1 MKRLIVLS
9 GLILMVILSSCQTD
23 KTADL
28 VLYNGKV
35 VTLDSSNTVA
45 QAIAIQGDRILAVG
59 PSKAIKQLAKPNAKV
74 IDVHG
79 ALVIPGLIEG
89 HAHFLSLGNAL
100 LNLDLSKAHTWQD
113 IVDSVANRV
122 KRSKPGEWIIGR
134 GWHQEKWD
142 RLPEPLV
149 EGYPVH
155 TELSAVSPE
164 NPVILTHASGHAVF
178 VNQKAMQ
185 LAGITAKTADPK
197 GGRIVKDKNGN
208 PTGVLLENA
217 EDLVWKVYYRTHKN
231 NDEKRWRAARKAM
244 AECLRNGITSFH
256 DAGASFEDVDFF
268 KKLADQ
274 GKLKVRLYVML
285 LEPIG
290 HLKEKMDQYR
300 MIGYGN
306 NFLTVRAI
314 KRYMDGALGSR
325 GAWLLK
331 PYSDM
336 PNSAGMNVIPLDSL
350 LQTAELAIDHGF
362 QLCTHAIGDRANRE
376 VLNIYQTVFKEH
388 PDKKDLRWRIEH
400 AQLIAPA
407 DLPRFAQLGVIA
419 SMQGIHC
426 TSDGPW
432 VPARIGNKRAKEE
445 GYLWQSLWLSG
456 AVVTMGT
463 DAPIEAIDPMAN
475 FYALIT
481 RRMKNG
487 QYFYPEQCL
496 TPDQALQ
503 AYTKNNAYAAF
514 EEKIKGTLEPGK
526 LADITVLDHDILTVI
541 PDQIPKTKVL
551 YTIVGG
557 KILYTS
563 VRK

>member
-1 MKRLIVLS
+1 MKRFPLWVGFLS
-9 GLILMVILSSCQTD
+9 LLLFFSCQ
-23 KTADL
+23 KRPADL

-45 QAIAIQGDRILAVG
+45 QAIAVQGDRILAVG
-59 PSKAIKQLAKPNAKV
+59 SNKQITKLANSKARV

-100 LNLDLSKAHTWQD
+100 LNLDLSKVHTWQD
-113 IVDSVANRV
+113 IVDSVARRV
-122 KRSKPGEWIIGR
+122 KEAQPGEWILGR

-142 RLPEPLV
+142 KLPRPLV

-155 TELSAVSPE
+155 TKLSAVSPN

-178 VNQKAMQ
+178 VNQKAME
-185 LAGITAKTADPK
+185 LAGITAKTPDPE
-197 GGRIVKDKNGN
+197 GGRIVRDKQGR

-217 EDLVWKVYYRTHKN
+217 EDLVWKVYYKN
-231 NDEKRWRAARKAM
+231 HHNSEAQRLKAAQKAM
-244 AECLRNGITSFH
+244 EECLRNGITSFH
-256 DAGASFEDVDFF
+256 DAGESFENIDFI
-268 KKLADQ
+268 KRLADQ
-274 GKLKVRLYVML
+274 GKLKIRLYVMI
-285 LEPIG
+285 LEPNG
-290 HLKEKMDQYR
+290 HLKDKIDQYK
-300 MIGYGN
+300 MIGYAN
-306 NFLTVRAI
+306 HFLTVRAI

-325 GAWLLK
+325 GAWLLQ

-336 PNSAGMNVIPLDSL
+336 PNSVGMNVTPLDSL

-376 VLNIYQTVFKEH
+376 VLNIYETVFKEH

-400 AQLIAPA
+400 AQLIHPA
-407 DLPRFAQLGVIA
+407 DLPRFARLGVIA

-432 VPARIGNKRAKEE
+432 VPARIGDKRAKEE
-445 GYLWQSLWLSG
+445 GYLWQSLWMSG

-463 DAPIEAIDPMAN
+463 DAPVEAVDPMAN
-475 FYALIT
+475 FFALIT

-487 QYFYPEQCL
+487 RYFYPEQCL
-496 TPDQALQ
+496 TPEQALQ

-514 EEKIKGTLEPGK
+514 EENIKGTLEPGK
-526 LADITVLDHDILTVI
+526 LADITVLDHDILTVP
-541 PDQIPKTKVL
+541 PDQILKTKVL

-557 KILYTS
+557 KIMYSS
-563 VRK
+563 VK

>member
-1 MKRLIVLS
+1 MKRFLALI
-9 GLILMVILSSCQTD
+9 GLVSLMFFASCQ
-23 KTADL
+23 KKPADL

-45 QAIAIQGDRILAVG
+45 QAIAVQGDRILAVG
-59 PSKAIKQLAKPNAKV
+59 SNKQITKLANSKAKV

-89 HAHFLSLGNAL
+89 HAHFLSLGKAL
-100 LNLDLSKAHTWQD
+100 MTLDLSKAQSWPD
-113 IVDSVANRV
+113 IVDSVGRRALRA
-122 KRSKPGEWIIGR
+122 RPGEWILGR
-134 GWHQEKWD
+134 GWHQEKW
-142 RLPEPLV
+142 RTMPRPLV

-155 TELSAVSPE
+155 SALSAVSPN

-178 VNQKAMQ
+178 VNQKAME
-185 LAGITAKTADPK
+185 LAGITAQTPDPE
-197 GGRIVKDKNGN
+197 GGRIVRDKQGR

-217 EDLVWKVYYRTHKN
+217 EDLVWKVYYKTHHSS
-231 NDEKRWRAARKAM
+231 ESQRLQAAQKAM
-244 AECLRNGITSFH
+244 EECLRNGITSFH
-256 DAGASFEDVDFF
+256 DAGESFENIDFL
-268 KKLADQ
+268 KRLAEE
-274 GKLKVRLYVML
+274 GKLKIRLYVMI
-285 LEPIG
+285 LEPNG
-290 HLKEKMDQYR
+290 HLKEKMDQYK
-300 MIGYGN
+300 MIGYAN
-306 NFLTVRAI
+306 HFLTVRAI

-325 GAWLLK
+325 GAWLLQ

-336 PNSAGMNVIPLDSL
+336 PNSVGMNVTPLDSL

-400 AQLIAPA
+400 AQLIHPA
-407 DLPRFAQLGVIA
+407 DLPRFARLGVIA

-432 VPARIGNKRAKEE
+432 VPARIGDKRAKEE
-445 GYLWQSLWLSG
+445 GYLWQSLWMSG

-463 DAPIEAIDPMAN
+463 DAPVEAVDPMAN

-487 QYFYPEQCL
+487 RYFYPEQCL

-514 EEKIKGTLEPGK
+514 EENIKGTLEPGK
-526 LADITVLDHDILTVI
+526 LADITVLDHDILTVP
-541 PDQIPKTKVL
+541 PDQILKTKVL

-557 KILYTS
+557 KIMYSS
-563 VRK
+563 VKQ